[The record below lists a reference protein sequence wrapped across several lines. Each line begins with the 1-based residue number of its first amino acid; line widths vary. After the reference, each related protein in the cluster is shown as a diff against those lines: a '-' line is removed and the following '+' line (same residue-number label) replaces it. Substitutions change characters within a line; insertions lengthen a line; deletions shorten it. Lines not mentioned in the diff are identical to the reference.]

1 MKRGLTTLSC
11 AALLLAGLTSANPAN
26 AQLAGTWDSNY
37 GAILLN
43 GYADNG
49 YGGSYD
55 NNRARLWG
63 NVRGSTLYGHWI
75 RNSGRRCLYR
85 VDGSYYWGRAK
96 LRFSGNGF
104 EGTWGYCNDKPTMRW
119 SGSRRFGGGFLPG
132 IPAAFQPNLNRIYSS
147 NYGTINWAR
156 ERYGDR
162 GYTLRITNRR
172 WDLPS
177 RKYFIEGT
185 WNHNNGTWGYFEFFF
200 SNSCTFDGLWWHR
213 NKPQDKKP
221 WNGNCRP

>member
-11 AALLLAGLTSANPAN
+11 AALLLAGLTSANPAS

-43 GYADNG
+43 GYAGNG

-63 NVRGSTLYGHWI
+63 NVRGSTLYGHWV

-132 IPAAFQPNLNRIYSS
+132 PAAFQPNLSRIYTSS
-147 NYGTINWAR
+147 RGRINWDQGWFKNPGR
-156 ERYGDR
+156 SI
-162 GYTLRITNRR
+162 RINNRR
-172 WDLPS
+172 WNS
-177 RKYFIEGT
+177 ATGKYILSGT
-185 WNHNNGTWGYFEFFF
+185 WNNNNGRWGSFEFHFR
-200 SNSCTFDGLWWHR
+200 SPCQFDGIYWRH
-213 NKPQDKKP
+213 D
-221 WNGNCRP
+221 RPSNQTGWDGQCQY